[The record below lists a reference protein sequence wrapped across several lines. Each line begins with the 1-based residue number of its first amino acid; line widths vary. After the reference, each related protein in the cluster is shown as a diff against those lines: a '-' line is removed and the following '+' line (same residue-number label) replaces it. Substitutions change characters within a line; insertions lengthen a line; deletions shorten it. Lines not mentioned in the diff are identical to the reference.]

1 MALSSGA
8 VRSRVLSGT
17 VAACAVLALPASASA
32 RDQFAPVTHVSVG
45 PSAIGTRTDI
55 LLRFRQPMSTGDNG
69 EERSVEALEVAGPS
83 RPQCIGSRRVVLVAA
98 REGRTIRDTLRPRRL
113 GGRWC
118 TGTYVGRV
126 TYQVQPDCS
135 NPGPIRV
142 KVNACP
148 MFIMAPRT
156 LATFHFRVTAR

>member
-1 MALSSGA
+1 M
-8 VRSRVLSGT
+8 RVLSGL
-17 VAACAVLALPASASA
+17 VAAGAALMLSAGASAQ
-32 RDQFAPVTHVSVG
+32 DLFAPMTHVQVG
-45 PSAIGTRTDI
+45 PRTIGTHTDV
-55 LLRFRQPMSTGDNG
+55 LLRFRQPMTTGDNAD
-69 EERSVEALEVAGPS
+69 ERSVEAVGLTGPS
-83 RPQCIGSRRVVLVAA
+83 RPQCIGSRRVVLAAA
-98 REGRTIRDTLRPRRL
+98 REGTTIRDTLRPRRL

-135 NPGPIRV
+135 NPGPIGV
-142 KVNACP
+142 KVVACP